1 MNLIGLIFLIII
13 IIISIIL
20 YLLYQ
25 YWSITPPYPRLKIDL
40 SDLQKQ
46 PNITLPTQIEK
57 ISVNGKED
65 TVEFIQSNDLNT
77 VCQIMLQATHYG
89 TLLEDELQPKIGGI
103 IWMDGNAAPETLCTF
118 NNSKYDNQHK
128 ILFTPLFQQCHW
140 AWPVNTSAYRTLF
153 TNFPKPTRQCTLID
167 FNQDFTKFNIWLMD
181 DWLDLSKLFSF
192 TGNVKT
198 NRIVQYPSVFL
209 ASLGDG
215 FEILRKSIWFKT
227 VQFGTYTARQ
237 IMKNDGTRIE
247 PAFTECQTYLKEKNI
262 TLQLHFRTHPRT
274 S

>member
-1 MNLIGLIFLIII
+1 
-13 IIISIIL
+13 
-20 YLLYQ
+20 
-25 YWSITPPYPRLKIDL
+25 
-40 SDLQKQ
+40 
-46 PNITLPTQIEK
+46 
-57 ISVNGKED
+57 
-65 TVEFIQSNDLNT
+65 
-77 VCQIMLQATHYG
+77 
-89 TLLEDELQPKIGGI
+89 
-103 IWMDGNAAPETLCTF
+103 
-118 NNSKYDNQHK
+118 
-128 ILFTPLFQQCHW
+128 
-140 AWPVNTSAYRTLF
+140 
-153 TNFPKPTRQCTLID
+153 
-167 FNQDFTKFNIWLMD
+167 MD

-227 VQFGTYTARQ
+227 IQFGTYTARQ